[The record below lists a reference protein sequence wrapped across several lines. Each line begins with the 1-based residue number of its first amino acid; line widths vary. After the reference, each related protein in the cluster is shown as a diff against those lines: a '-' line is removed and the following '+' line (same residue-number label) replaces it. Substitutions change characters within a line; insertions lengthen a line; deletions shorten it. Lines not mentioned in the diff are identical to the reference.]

1 MIKQELIVRM
11 YIYWMSEPSKQYPL
25 IGIAK
30 KIESDIAIIG
40 KSRLINKV
48 KY

>member
-1 MIKQELIVRM
+1 
-11 YIYWMSEPSKQYPL
+11 MSEPSKQYPL
-25 IGIAK
+25 IAGIAK

-48 KY
+48 KYRNL